1 MPSAKPGRRTSATAE
16 VTNVSPHGIWLLVGG
31 QEKFLSFEDFPWFR
45 DAPISAVMKVERP
58 SVGHLYW
65 PMLDVDLAEESIDHP
80 ETFPLMS
87 RQRPNMPL
95 KLTKSPEPLRKTRTR
110 R

>member
-1 MPSAKPGRRTSATAE
+1 M
-16 VTNVSPHGIWLLVGG
+16 
-31 QEKFLSFEDFPWFR
+31 SFEDFPWFR

-65 PMLDVDLAEESIDHP
+65 PILDVDLAEESIDDP
-80 ETFPLMS
+80 AAFPLVAK
-87 RQRPNMPL
+87 QRPNMPL
-95 KLTKSPEPLRKTRTR
+95 KLPKSPQPLPKSRTR